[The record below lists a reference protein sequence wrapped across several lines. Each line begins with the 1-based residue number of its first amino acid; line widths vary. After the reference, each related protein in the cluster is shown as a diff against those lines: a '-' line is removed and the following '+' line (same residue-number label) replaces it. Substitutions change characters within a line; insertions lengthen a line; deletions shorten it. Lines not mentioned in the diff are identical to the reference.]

1 LGIGLTLV
9 KTLAQMHGG
18 SVEAESDGVGRGST
32 FTVRLP
38 VSVEIS
44 ALEAQPA
51 SAMEASRVRP
61 RRILVVDDNRD
72 SAESLAM
79 LLSLAGHEVRTA
91 NDGLAALDA
100 ARAFK
105 PRVVLLDLGMPRL
118 NGYDAARAI
127 RAEPW
132 GSDLVLIALTGWGQE
147 EDKRRTAEAGFNAHL
162 IKPVDHIAF
171 EELLTSLDVD
181 QAGQHAAGN

>member
-9 KTLAQMHGG
+9 KTLVQMHGG
-18 SVEAESDGVGRGST
+18 SVEAGSDGVGRGST

-38 VSVEIS
+38 VSGEIS

-51 SAMEASRVRP
+51 SALDSSRVRP

-79 LLSLAGHEVRTA
+79 LLSLSGHEVRTA
-91 NDGLAALDA
+91 NDGLAALDV
-100 ARAFK
+100 ARAFQ

-162 IKPVDHIAF
+162 IKPVDHVAF

-181 QAGQHAAGN
+181 QAGQHVAGN